1 MSLNV
6 KTEEELL
13 DYSHYLTVGDL
24 KKFIIE
30 NNIPD
35 NAMVVTQR
43 VEDMYFEPRNPNR
56 TGWGVLLKDNGYS
69 LDKNLSNQLDQDDLN
84 KFKTQYSPTW
94 SCVGYED
101 KRFLFIDLHY

>member
-56 TGWGVLLKDNGYS
+56 TGWGVLLKDNDYS
-69 LDKNLSNQLDQDDLN
+69 LNIVDTENLDEDTIN